1 MLIST
6 DADFR
11 AIARPS
17 QSGECGPVHGFSGDE
32 EEGDEE
38 GRGGGGGGGSGE
50 ILLSAQRRFNLY
62 RN

>member
-17 QSGECGPVHGFSGDE
+17 QSGECGPVHGFPGDE
-32 EEGDEE
+32 EKGEEE
-38 GRGGGGGGGSGE
+38 GAPVKSYYPHRDDSIFIGT
-50 ILLSAQRRFNLY
+50 RD
-62 RN
+62 